1 MFSIQAKAFLVLEF
15 LTVHLCGLWNR
26 AQVCFCLVYRY
37 YADISRLPSISDQDM
52 NAYLAEQAR
61 LHSHEFNALSALHEI
76 YAYVRK
82 YSQEVRYTSDL
93 LTLTVTSLVLHAVC
107 TCCKTWILRRK

>member
-1 MFSIQAKAFLVLEF
+1 MVSPFERMSDRQDFLLGTN
-15 LTVHLCGLWNR
+15 LNQ
-26 AQVCFCLVYRY
+26 AQVCFCLVFRY

-61 LHSHEFNALSALHEI
+61 LHSHEFNTLGALHEI

-93 LTLTVTSLVLHAVC
+93 PYTYNHV
-107 TCCKTWILRRK
+107 

>member
-1 MFSIQAKAFLVLEF
+1 MIRPSDKQELSTNLNQT
-15 LTVHLCGLWNR
+15 L
-26 AQVCFCLVYRY
+26 VCFCLAVRY

-61 LHSHEFNALSALHEI
+61 LHSHEFNTLSALHEI

-82 YSQEVRYTSDL
+82 YSQEVRKICT
-93 LTLTVTSLVLHAVC
+93 TLSVMSHVS
-107 TCCKTWILRRK
+107 I